1 MSKIFKIFTTTILS
15 ITILFATVA
24 PVLAVDKFSPTLNSF
39 QAALGGNNYNKQT
52 FDFQSLIGLTGGL
65 YTMLAGC
72 TDPQCPQSLKTG
84 AVFSLG
90 TAVADIYSNPPASGV
105 YYVADVASHLGIV
118 QPAYAQS
125 EGSGFR
131 MLEPFL
137 NAWRAVRNFSYLLFV
152 IVFVIFGLAI
162 MFRSKVTP
170 QAVITIQSS
179 LPRIIVALLLI
190 TFSYP
195 LVGFMVDLVYVIFG
209 ALVWGLSAGGLYDAT
224 AAANFYNDYAT
235 SSFSTTIGFV
245 TSHGIQGG
253 FNVITG
259 TFSATP
265 AIAAGGGLFVLIV
278 GALAAFT
285 GLGPVIGASL
295 IPLALGLLIAVI
307 TFIIRV
313 LFTLARA
320 YLLLLI
326 YLIMAPFF
334 IMWSILTGQGIWN
347 GWLRGVIANLL
358 VFPMVGIII
367 FLVNVLIQ
375 QINLATGAVWGPP
388 YLGNQSTI
396 IKAMIS
402 LGAIML
408 LPQVTTVINQMLI
421 FSYQAQGTNLEI
433 LSAGCREVSD
443 QMEYSLGIPLVVE
456 ELLLP
461 NQLPTH
467 KPELK
472 TL

>member
-1 MSKIFKIFTTTILS
+1 
-15 ITILFATVA
+15 
-24 PVLAVDKFSPTLNSF
+24 
-39 QAALGGNNYNKQT
+39 
-52 FDFQSLIGLTGGL
+52 
-65 YTMLAGC
+65 
-72 TDPQCPQSLKTG
+72 
-84 AVFSLG
+84 
-90 TAVADIYSNPPASGV
+90 
-105 YYVADVASHLGIV
+105 
-118 QPAYAQS
+118 
-125 EGSGFR
+125 
-131 MLEPFL
+131 
-137 NAWRAVRNFSYLLFV
+137 
-152 IVFVIFGLAI
+152 
-162 MFRSKVTP
+162 
-170 QAVITIQSS
+170 
-179 LPRIIVALLLI
+179 
-190 TFSYP
+190 
-195 LVGFMVDLVYVIFG
+195 
-209 ALVWGLSAGGLYDAT
+209 
-224 AAANFYNDYAT
+224 
-235 SSFSTTIGFV
+235 
-245 TSHGIQGG
+245 
-253 FNVITG
+253 
-259 TFSATP
+259 
-265 AIAAGGGLFVLIV
+265 V

-408 LPQVTTVINQMLI
+408 LPQVTTVINQMRSIRGLD
-421 FSYQAQGTNLEI
+421 L
-433 LSAGCREVSD
+433 
-443 QMEYSLGIPLVVE
+443 
-456 ELLLP
+456 
-461 NQLPTH
+461 QLPGAGNQFRDFVGGMQRGVG
-467 KPELK
+467 PNGIQFRNPFGGGGAPPAQPAANP
-472 TL
+472 